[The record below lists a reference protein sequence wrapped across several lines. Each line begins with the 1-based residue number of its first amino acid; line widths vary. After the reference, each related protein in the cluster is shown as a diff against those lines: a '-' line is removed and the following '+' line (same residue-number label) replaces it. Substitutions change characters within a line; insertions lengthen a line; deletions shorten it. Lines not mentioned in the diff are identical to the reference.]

1 MSSAAEQVEAEP
13 DVARN
18 EIGAHA
24 ALGSGYRRREPE
36 RTVLHSVVREHLA
49 TFLVEA
55 EERSSSGHGLLGFVR
70 EEFER
75 YLRCGI
81 LAHRFARVRCA
92 ACGDELLVA
101 FSCKG
106 RGFCPSCTTRRMHDT
121 AAHLVDHVLPR
132 APMRQWVL
140 SLPRWARWLL
150 ARDPSLISRTLD
162 VVLREICKSLR
173 RRARRAGVCSP
184 QAGAI
189 TFIQYFGGAL
199 NLNVHFHC
207 IIPDGVFERE
217 CGEVRFVQLGAP
229 TDDEIGAVLR
239 RIVARLMRMLR
250 PRAAAAEADAS
261 PLDAL
266 GLAQSE
272 SLQLQLT
279 APPAPVRAKK
289 RTAFLDGFS
298 LHAGVH
304 LHANDREGLEHLCG
318 YGARPPLSLDR
329 LAALPDGRLTYSL
342 KRPRGD
348 GPKMLTLQPTEFLRR
363 LATLVPPPRRHLVRY
378 HGVFA
383 PNSTWRSEVIRLAA
397 DERAKPDCANESIPP
412 VTQPRA
418 AVSSE
423 SPAPRRSLSRIPWSE
438 LLLRVFR
445 EDVLLCP
452 CGGRRV
458 VLAFL
463 TERKTVR
470 AILEHLNLPITG
482 PPIAP
487 ARVRDAAGVELWQD
501 DVPALQQSLR

>member
-1 MSSAAEQVEAEP
+1 M
-13 DVARN
+13 
-18 EIGAHA
+18 
-24 ALGSGYRRREPE
+24 
-36 RTVLHSVVREHLA
+36 LHSVVREHLA
-49 TFLVEA
+49 TFLAEA
-55 EERSSSGHGLLGFVR
+55 EERSASGHGLPGFVR

-81 LAHRFARVRCA
+81 LAHGFARVRCT
-92 ACGDELLVA
+92 ACGDDMLVG

-132 APMRQWVL
+132 APVRQWVL

-150 ARDPSLISRTLD
+150 ARDPSLITRTLD
-162 VVLREICKSLR
+162 VVLREIFKSLR
-173 RRARRAGVCSP
+173 RRARRAGVRSP

-189 TFIQYFGGAL
+189 TFVQYFGGAL

-207 IIPDGVFERE
+207 VIPDGVFERE
-217 CGEVRFVQLGAP
+217 GAEVRFVPLGAP
-229 TDDEIGAVLR
+229 SDDEIEAVLR

-250 PRAAAAEADAS
+250 PRATAAESDAS

-279 APPAPVRAKK
+279 APPAPVRSKK
-289 RTAFLDGFS
+289 LTAFLDGFS
-298 LHAGVH
+298 FHAAVH

-329 LAALPDGRLTYSL
+329 LASLPDGRVTYSL
-342 KRPRGD
+342 KRPRAG
-348 GPKMLTLQPTEFLRR
+348 GPKVLTLQPTEFLRR

-378 HGVFA
+378 HGCFA
-383 PNSTWRSEVIRLAA
+383 PNSGWRSEVIRLATGARANPACA
-397 DERAKPDCANESIPP
+397 DESVAP
-412 VTQPRA
+412 VTQPSA
-418 AVSSE
+418 AASSE
-423 SPAPRRSLSRIPWSE
+423 SPAPNRSPTRIPWSE
-438 LLLRVFR
+438 LLQRVFR

-470 AILEHLNLPITG
+470 AILEHLNLPTTG

-487 ARVRDAAGVELWQD
+487 ARVRGAAGVEPWQD